1 MNANSRQ
8 PTDGTQ
14 AREQV
19 SPASSADVSGQRG
32 QTEVVRPLPSPTDVS
47 KSYWEGAARGE
58 LLVQQCE
65 TCGRHQFYPRL
76 FCTECLS
83 DAMHWVKSTGQGT
96 IYSYTINHRGPSP
109 YFKGRTPY
117 VVALI
122 DLDEG
127 VRMMA
132 NVLNG
137 PIDAVKIG
145 ARVTVVF
152 ESVSESLALPQFE
165 LSQA

>member
-1 MNANSRQ
+1 MNANSRK
-8 PTDGTQ
+8 PTDGAQ
-14 AREQV
+14 PREQV

-32 QTEVVRPLPSPTDVS
+32 TAEVVRPLPSPTDVS
-47 KSYWEGAARGE
+47 KPYWEGAARGD

-83 DAMHWVKSTGQGT
+83 NAMRWVKSQGQGT
-96 IYSYTINHRGPSP
+96 IYSYTVNHRGPSP
-109 YFKGRTPY
+109 YFKGRSPY

-132 NVLNG
+132 NVLDG
-137 PIDAVKIG
+137 PINAVKIG
-145 ARVTVVF
+145 ARVSVVF
-152 ESVSESLALPQFE
+152 DSVSESLALPQFV
-165 LSQA
+165 LTQV